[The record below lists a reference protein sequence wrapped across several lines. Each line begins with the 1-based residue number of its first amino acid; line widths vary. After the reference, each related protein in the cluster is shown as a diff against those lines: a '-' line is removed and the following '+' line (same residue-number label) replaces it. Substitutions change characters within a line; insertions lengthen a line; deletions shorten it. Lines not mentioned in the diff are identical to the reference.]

1 MTTKGK
7 NIYFIR
13 PVGMT
18 GPIKIGCSTCVDERL
33 DALATW
39 SPFKLEVIYTEPGN
53 YSLEKQI
60 HEVFADY
67 HSHREWFHPGER
79 LLVAVG
85 KLLDG
90 ETISTAINLAD
101 YRGTIRNVTR
111 KPRKPIPDFQKELK
125 SYEFQLIWAERKA
138 EQATGNNLKKPSD
151 VYAIL
156 ERWKGSHAK
165 KHTDAVRP
173 TEAEFDR
180 LHEVIRDPVSHFVLI
195 GTRQQVA
202 A

>member
-1 MTTKGK
+1 MTTKGR

-13 PVGMT
+13 PVGML

-39 SPFKLEVIYTEPGN
+39 SPFKLEVIYTEQGN
-53 YSLEKQI
+53 YTLEKQI

-79 LLVAVG
+79 LLTAIG
-85 KLLDG
+85 KLLAG
-90 ETISTAINLAD
+90 ENIATAINLED

-111 KPRKPIPDFQKELK
+111 KPRRPIPEFQKELK
-125 SYEFQLIWAERKA
+125 SYEFQLVWACKRAEKSTGRSLRK
-138 EQATGNNLKKPSD
+138 PDD
-151 VYAIL
+151 VLAIL
-156 ERWKGSHAK
+156 SRWKGSYQRRCD
-165 KHTDAVRP
+165 DAVRP
-173 TEAEFDR
+173 TESEFAR
-180 LHEVIRDPVSHFVLI
+180 LSEVIRNPENHFIPL
-195 GTRQQVA
+195 GSQKVA